1 MSPRD
6 RRIPLSDAD
15 ELDAALRRGRLLRL
29 VLAAAAVAAA
39 AATVAAA
46 ALLKGREAAFVAR
59 GSSGVIVLDVSA
71 SISSATYGEIARVLH
86 RAAESG
92 GRYGLVLFSDTAY
105 EALPL
110 GTPGTEL
117 RAYERFFRRLRP
129 GERRERVGAFG
140 LASREFPANPWGT
153 AFSAGTRI
161 STGLRLARTMLA
173 RNRGERSSI
182 VLVSDLA
189 TAQSDL
195 TALQATLVELVRAG
209 IPLRVVALVGAS
221 GENKA
226 FFEDVL
232 KDQNAVVAP
241 PSPRTSRPAWA
252 ASGRFPFLLAL
263 GGAALLVLLALNE
276 LWCERLTWGQ
286 AREVSA

>member
-1 MSPRD
+1 MSAHD
-6 RRIPLSDAD
+6 RIPLSDAH
-15 ELDAALRRGRLLRL
+15 ELEAKLRRGRVLRL

-39 AATVAAA
+39 TGTVAAA
-46 ALLKGREAAFVAR
+46 ALLKGSQAAFVPR

-110 GTPGTEL
+110 GTPGAEL
-117 RAYERFFRRLRP
+117 RSYERFFRRLRP

-140 LASREFPANPWGT
+140 LTGGDFPASPWGI

-173 RNRGERSSI
+173 RNGGEHPSV

-195 TALQATLVELVRAG
+195 TALQATLVEFVRAG
-209 IPLRVVALVGAS
+209 VPLRVVALEGAS
-221 GENKA
+221 AENKA

-232 KDQNAVVAP
+232 KDQHAVVAP
-241 PSPRTSRPAWA
+241 PPPHTSRPAWA
-252 ASGRFPFLLAL
+252 ANARFPFLLAVG
-263 GGAALLVLLALNE
+263 GGALLLLLALNE
-276 LWCERLTWGQ
+276 LSCERLTWGQ